1 MYLGMLAVEVLRAKT
16 WSCRNLCRCMHAE
29 QAALWH
35 HAGKPSFREL
45 LRSVRAAAT
54 AAREAPAA
62 PLPAIAQALGV
73 SLGAESFPVFQTA
86 VALCAAEHHQGPL
99 MQQASN
105 ALGVRTCRP
114 RMQSLSV
121 WL

>member
-1 MYLGMLAVEVLRAKT
+1 
-16 WSCRNLCRCMHAE
+16 MHAE
-29 QAALWH
+29 QAALWR
-35 HAGKPSFREL
+35 HAGKQSFRQL
-45 LRSVRAAAT
+45 LRSVSAATT

-62 PLPAIAQALGV
+62 PLPAIAQALGA
-73 SLGAESFPVFQTA
+73 SLSAESYPVFQTA
-86 VALCAAEHHQGPL
+86 VALCAAEQHQVPL
-99 MQQASN
+99 MQQAIN